1 MATLYS
7 DWTIAELKAIK
18 RKLEEMVLSGVRQS
32 TFKDQTLIFSSRAE
46 LRQALNDATNALSAK
61 EESCGSSNGTP
72 AKKKKKQVQVT
83 TRNKGFQ

>member
-7 DWTIAELKAIK
+7 DWSVTELKAIK

-46 LRQALNDATNALSAK
+46 LRQALNDATAALSAK
-61 EESCGSSNGTP
+61 EGTCGDDGSLP
-72 AKKKKKQVQVT
+72 PPKKKKQIRVT
-83 TRNKGFQ
+83 TRSKGFQ

>member
-7 DWTIAELKAIK
+7 DWSVQELKAIK

-46 LRQALNDATNALSAK
+46 LRQALNDATAALTAK
-61 EESCGSSNGTP
+61 EGTCGDSGAP
-72 AKKKKKQVQVT
+72 VAKKKKQIRVT
-83 TRNKGFQ
+83 TRSKGFR